1 MRGSLTDSS
10 LLFLGFP
17 LESWTFRVLFRLIM
31 TLEGCAKLKQYSH
44 VGVQVDPEA
53 HSQAD
58 VERARKY
65 LESYFGADRSA
76 GRGRGEPRIDI
87 YWGSAADFLK
97 ELHSQLAKTKEDED
111 QVSMIFYGG
120 VRWLVLRR
128 CASPWRRCGPR
139 RRSPRRG
146 IPTSGRGRWSSES
159 GCGAATR
166 RSPRSISC

>member
-1 MRGSLTDSS
+1 
-10 LLFLGFP
+10 
-17 LESWTFRVLFRLIM
+17 M

-65 LESYFGADRSA
+65 LQSYFGADRGA

-97 ELHSQLAKTKEDED
+97 ELRTQLAKLKEEEEE
-111 QVSMIFYGG
+111 VVEMTLVTEASGG
-120 VRWLVLRR
+120 WF
-128 CASPWRRCGPR
+128 
-139 RRSPRRG
+139 
-146 IPTSGRGRWSSES
+146 
-159 GCGAATR
+159 
-166 RSPRSISC
+166 